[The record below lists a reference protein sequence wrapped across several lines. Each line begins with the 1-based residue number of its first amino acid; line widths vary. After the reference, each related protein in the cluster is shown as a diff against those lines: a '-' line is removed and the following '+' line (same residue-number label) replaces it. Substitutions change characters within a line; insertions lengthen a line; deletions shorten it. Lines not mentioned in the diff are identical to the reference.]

1 MFSTVARTISRRP
14 WQAARALTVL
24 DIKGIKEEIIERSDY
39 PIPKCLEIM
48 KNETTAILGYGPQ
61 GRGQALN
68 LKDNGFKVIVGVKK
82 GKSYDAAVRDGW
94 VPGKDLFDV
103 EQAADKG
110 TVVQFLISDAGQKE
124 VWPRILPYLT
134 PGKALYFSHG
144 FGVVYHQQTGIIPPK
159 DIDVILV
166 APKGSGL
173 TVRNHFLEGRGIN
186 GSWAIH
192 QDATGR
198 AKDRTLSLAMGVGCG
213 HLFETTFEK
222 EVSSDLTGERCVL
235 MGMLQG
241 AFKAQYDVLRAAGH
255 SPSEAYNETIEEALC
270 SLCPGWRFRVWK
282 DPPSNIHLPTPGLD
296 GVWLRKFL

>member
-39 PIPKCLEIM
+39 PIPKCLDIM

-68 LKDNGFKVIVGVKK
+68 LKDNGVRTFLFFLSLFLPDLGFKVIVGVKK

-124 VWPRILPYLT
+124 V
-134 PGKALYFSHG
+134 
-144 FGVVYHQQTGIIPPK
+144 
-159 DIDVILV
+159 
-166 APKGSGL
+166 
-173 TVRNHFLEGRGIN
+173 
-186 GSWAIH
+186 
-192 QDATGR
+192 
-198 AKDRTLSLAMGVGCG
+198 
-213 HLFETTFEK
+213 
-222 EVSSDLTGERCVL
+222 
-235 MGMLQG
+235 
-241 AFKAQYDVLRAAGH
+241 
-255 SPSEAYNETIEEALC
+255 
-270 SLCPGWRFRVWK
+270 
-282 DPPSNIHLPTPGLD
+282 
-296 GVWLRKFL
+296 